1 MLGQLLEIIGASL
14 SEQLW
19 LFLSQRCHFI
29 RNLSLLRSK
38 LLASPNSI
46 NCYIVLPS
54 IFRFFQDFKVFFSP
68 PRFSKILKQVLQC
81 YPISR
86 VSHQTQVLMVSS
98 EARNIIKLQND
109 HQKKDQQTWVIIST
123 VTPEARQDWCS
134 LHSLKSVPHGQPET
148 GSWVSLLVL
157 ICLFVMGTCCF

>member
-54 IFRFFQDFKVFFSP
+54 IFCFFQDFKVFFFP

-98 EARNIIKLQND
+98 EARNRIKLQND
-109 HQKKDQQTWVIIST
+109 HQKPNFYFQSLL
-123 VTPEARQDWCS
+123 RQGKIDAVCPVSS
-134 LHSLKSVPHGQPET
+134 LSHMASLKLGPESVF
-148 GSWVSLLVL
+148 
-157 ICLFVMGTCCF
+157 LF